1 MVTSRGEPRGILSRM
16 EPPSSPANA
25 PTPRP
30 DRLTLDELTAVA
42 LGADPRRMNP
52 VQLYL
57 GVKGRIPR
65 STYWLHGVLSLLLA
79 GVVLDGL
86 LAIARVE
93 PDAANGLVSLLLL
106 WPLIAVSAKRQHDFN
121 FSAWW
126 ALIHF
131 VPAVGSV
138 VLLLVDGLMPGT
150 PGPNRFGPDPRAPL
164 TLNNGH

>member
-1 MVTSRGEPRGILSRM
+1 M
-16 EPPSSPANA
+16 EQPPSLADA
-25 PTPRP
+25 PTPRS
-30 DRLTLDELTAVA
+30 DRLPLDELTAVA
-42 LGADPRRMNP
+42 LGADPRRLGP

-65 STYWLHGVLSLLLA
+65 RTYWLHGVLALLVA

-93 PDAANGLVSLLLL
+93 PDTANGLVSLLLM
-106 WPLIAVSAKRQHDFN
+106 WPLVAVSAKRQHDFN

-131 VPAVGSV
+131 LPAVGSI

-150 PGPNRFGPDPRAPL
+150 RGPNRFGPDPREPRKDA
-164 TLNNGH
+164 

>member
-1 MVTSRGEPRGILSRM
+1 MDLPTAPAAPR
-16 EPPSSPANA
+16 A
-25 PTPRP
+25 

-42 LGADPRRMNP
+42 LGADPRRMSLP
-52 VQLYL
+52 QLYL

-65 STYWLHGVLSLLLA
+65 HTYWLHGVLSLLLA
-79 GVVLDGL
+79 GAVLDGL
-86 LAIARVE
+86 LAIARV
-93 PDAANGLVSLLLL
+93 DADTANGLVSLLLL

-131 VPAVGSV
+131 VPAVGSI

-150 PGPNRFGPDPRAPL
+150 HGPNRFGPDPRELRPRPRL
-164 TLNNGH
+164 QGSPSSGH

>member
-1 MVTSRGEPRGILSRM
+1 M
-16 EPPSSPANA
+16 EQPPSPANA
-25 PTPRP
+25 PPPRSERP
-30 DRLTLDELTAVA
+30 TLDELTAIA
-42 LGADPRRMNP
+42 LGADPRRMSP

-93 PDAANGLVSLLLL
+93 PDTANGIVSLLLL
-106 WPLIAVSAKRQHDFN
+106 WPLIAVSAKRQHDFD

-131 VPAVGSV
+131 VPAVGSL
-138 VLLLVDGLMPGT
+138 VLLLADGLVPGT
-150 PGPNRFGPDPRAPL
+150 RGPNRFGPDPRQAGAAKR
-164 TLNNGH
+164 LNSGH

>member
-1 MVTSRGEPRGILSRM
+1 MEPR
-16 EPPSSPANA
+16 SSPANA
-25 PTPRP
+25 PAPHAE
-30 DRLTLDELTAVA
+30 RLTLDELTAVA
-42 LGADPRRMNP
+42 LGADARRMNP

-93 PDAANGLVSLLLL
+93 PDTANGLVSLLLL
-106 WPLIAVSAKRQHDFN
+106 WPLIAVSAKRQHDFD

-131 VPAVGSV
+131 VPAVGSI

-150 PGPNRFGPDPRAPL
+150 HGPNRFGPDPRRPRAAAPL
-164 TLNNGH
+164 NSGH

>member
-1 MVTSRGEPRGILSRM
+1 M
-16 EPPSSPANA
+16 EQPTSPAEA
-25 PTPRP
+25 TTPRP
-30 DRLTLDELTAVA
+30 HRLSLDELTAVA
-42 LGADPRRMNP
+42 LGADPRRMGP

-65 STYWLHGVLSLLLA
+65 HTYWLHGVLALLVA

-93 PDAANGLVSLLLL
+93 PDTANGLVSLLLM
-106 WPLIAVSAKRQHDFN
+106 WPLVAVSVKRQHDFN

-131 VPAVGSV
+131 VPAVGSI

-150 PGPNRFGPDPRAPL
+150 RGPNRFGADPREPRR
-164 TLNNGH
+164 NG

>member
-1 MVTSRGEPRGILSRM
+1 M
-16 EPPSSPANA
+16 EQPSSPAV
-25 PTPRP
+25 TRD
-30 DRLTLDELTAVA
+30 DRLSLDELTALA
-42 LGADPRRMNP
+42 LGADPRRMGP

-65 STYWLHGVLSLLLA
+65 GTYWLHGVLSLLVA

-93 PDAANGLVSLLLL
+93 ADTANGVVSLLLM

-131 VPAVGSV
+131 VPAVGSI

-150 PGPNRFGPDPRAPL
+150 HGPNRFGPDPRPSRAPAPQAV
-164 TLNNGH
+164 NSGH